1 MGLFSY
7 HIAYRLLIF
16 FPFLCVQIVKYVLV
30 ICLCLIRLLMTKEA
44 KLWFLLSK
52 ETLALKIVAIEVK
65 GRVVCIPCKR
75 FLINFFKTLE
85 L

>member
-1 MGLFSY
+1 
-7 HIAYRLLIF
+7 
-16 FPFLCVQIVKYVLV
+16 
-30 ICLCLIRLLMTKEA
+30 MTKEA